1 MSTEP
6 KSRGA
11 PTAYK
16 PEYAAQAAKLCALGA
31 TDMELADFFEVDTR
45 TIYRWKHAN
54 EDFCQA
60 VIAGKD
66 QADARVERALY
77 NRAVGYSYQSE
88 KIFNEKGTI
97 IRAPVVEHVPPDTG
111 AAFNW
116 LKNRK
121 PAEWRDKIT
130 QEHTG
135 PDGGPLKVVSAT
147 MTPQQAAEAY
157 AATVNGEGG

>member
-1 MSTEP
+1 MTTS
-6 KSRGA
+6 KASCGA

-16 PEYAAQAAKLCALGA
+16 PEFADQAAKLCALGA

-45 TIYRWKHAN
+45 TIYRWKHSHEA
-54 EDFCQA
+54 FCQA

-77 NRAVGYSYQSE
+77 NRAVGYSFQSE

-97 IRAPVVEHVPPDTG
+97 IRAPVIEHVPPDTG

-121 PAEWRDKIT
+121 PAEWRDK
-130 QEHTG
+130 QQVEHS
-135 PDGGPLKVVSAT
+135 GGMSLNVSSED
-147 MTPQQAAEAY
+147 AEL
-157 AATVNGEGG
+157 